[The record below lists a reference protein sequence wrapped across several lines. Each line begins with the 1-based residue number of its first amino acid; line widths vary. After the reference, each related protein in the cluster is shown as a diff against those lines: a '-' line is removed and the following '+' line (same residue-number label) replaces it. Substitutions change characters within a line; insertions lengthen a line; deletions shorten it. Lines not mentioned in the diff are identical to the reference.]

1 MEVNNNIKLEALT
14 PKEYYKEVDE
24 FYVTGDI
31 NGFLEF
37 QRTHSILYE
46 DPIPSEHKDILRD
59 LQVPDLPDDF

>member
-1 MEVNNNIKLEALT
+1 MELNNNIKLEALT